1 MPLINFKTIIYF
13 RLFGPNT
20 ETEWTVE
27 GRRIIPL
34 FPRLKGRTA
43 FTTFANSLSLTTAI
57 ANERQSPYQRKREG
71 LTKCISVS
79 YNYLRVI
86 KVLKFH
92 MSHYLQ
98 SQFRLSYLMNLLLKS
113 YKIFFIAINNLPQ
126 FFT

>member
-1 MPLINFKTIIYF
+1 MHF

-57 ANERQSPYQRKREG
+57 ANERQSSYQRKREG
-71 LTKCISVS
+71 L
-79 YNYLRVI
+79 N
-86 KVLKFH
+86 KF
-92 MSHYLQ
+92 S
-98 SQFRLSYLMNLLLKS
+98 
-113 YKIFFIAINNLPQ
+113 
-126 FFT
+126 